1 MRRKNLKPFW
11 NKMAAPSLDIEEV
24 SDLLMDHALNASGD
38 IVLISEMKWR
48 ESSLH
53 CALSSVAKKTH
64 SLYSFSSRHIR
75 FGRKP
80 TAQHPQVSYIG

>member
-1 MRRKNLKPFW
+1 
-11 NKMAAPSLDIEEV
+11 MAAPSLDVEEA

-53 CALSSVAKKTH
+53 CALSSVARKTH
-64 SLYSFSSRHIR
+64 ALYSFSSRHIR
-75 FGRKP
+75 FGSCGNSQEPRS
-80 TAQHPQVSYIG
+80 PQ